1 LIVEDDVLLRLT
13 IADSL
18 RHAGFDVYE
27 AADASEAVTVLDNVR
42 VDALFSDINLPGSMN
57 GVALA
62 RWVRQRQL
70 DTKVILTSGAKQPA
84 DEAEGGARFLAKPY
98 ADTEVQQLLRKV
110 LAH

>member
-1 LIVEDDVLLRLT
+1 
-13 IADSL
+13 
-18 RHAGFDVYE
+18 
-27 AADASEAVTVLDNVR
+27 VLDNVR

-70 DTKVILTSGAKQPA
+70 DTKVILTSGAEQPA
-84 DEAEGGARFLAKPY
+84 DDAEGCARFLAKPY